1 MDSEFSGRS
10 RGFREFKRL
19 LDEDAAWEVAAQVW
33 MDRRMLNAKQ
43 ASEFS
48 RVRKERAGWKS
59 ESYGDKSGKLPAT

>member
-33 MDRRMLNAKQ
+33 MDRRMLNAKH
-43 ASEFS
+43 ASEFL
-48 RVRKERAGWKS
+48 
-59 ESYGDKSGKLPAT
+59 SG